1 MTRVLLFWLALVITV
16 SCKKAENKYLHS
28 VGYIDP
34 ATSLGDKDF
43 KTCSD
48 MIFEYYNS
56 EPDAGYKH
64 GKNILRDSV
73 KTKYNYKGN
82 DSGYLTFR
90 FVVNCKGLAGRYQIV
105 ENDLDFKPKQLN
117 QDLVQ
122 HLFTI
127 TQELKD
133 WKQLVWEKEPRDYYM
148 YITYKL
154 QDGKIIEILP

>member
-1 MTRVLLFWLALVITV
+1 
-16 SCKKAENKYLHS
+16 
-28 VGYIDP
+28 
-34 ATSLGDKDF
+34 
-43 KTCSD
+43 
-48 MIFEYYNS
+48 
-56 EPDAGYKH
+56 
-64 GKNILRDSV
+64 
-73 KTKYNYKGN
+73 
-82 DSGYLTFR
+82 
-90 FVVNCKGLAGRYQIV
+90 VVNCKGLAGRYQIV

>member
-1 MTRVLLFWLALVITV
+1 
-16 SCKKAENKYLHS
+16 
-28 VGYIDP
+28 
-34 ATSLGDKDF
+34 
-43 KTCSD
+43 
-48 MIFEYYNS
+48 
-56 EPDAGYKH
+56 
-64 GKNILRDSV
+64 
-73 KTKYNYKGN
+73 
-82 DSGYLTFR
+82 
-90 FVVNCKGLAGRYQIV
+90 VVNCKGLAGRYQIV
-105 ENDLDFKPKQLN
+105 ENDLDLKPKQLN